1 MNADRVAA
9 EKLMNEL
16 LPFARKMLRQFGEF
30 HPFGGYMLDDES
42 VVHVGLESSAQ
53 GAGSGR
59 VRAIQLED
67 RLREISL
74 AMRPLVVGLVKHVS
88 LGIPV
93 NGVRD
98 AVEFEL
104 EHRAGYC
111 VEVFFPYRAVDSGQ
125 EVEFLDATAQVGK
138 RGRFFGS
145 AEIKP

>member
-9 EKLMNEL
+9 EKPMNEL
-16 LPFARKMLRQFGEF
+16 LPFARKMLSQFGEF

-42 VVHVGLESSAQ
+42 VVHVGLESGAE

-59 VRAIQLED
+59 VRATQLEE

-74 AMRPLVVGLVKHVS
+74 VMRPLVVGLVKNVS
-88 LGIPV
+88 LGAPV

-98 AVEFEL
+98 AVEFAL

-111 VEVFFPYRAVDSGQ
+111 AEVFFPYRALDSGQ
-125 EVEFLDATAQVGK
+125 GVEFLDATAQAGK
-138 RGRFFGS
+138 RGRFLGS
-145 AEIKP
+145 AEIKS